1 MVESYRLKDSDI
13 CFSRMALGT
22 WGYSGAEV
30 WGKNDDEVSIRTIN
44 EAIDN
49 GITVFDSSPRY
60 GDGKAEEVLGKAVR
74 NRRSEVVICTKVRLP
89 HRDEIIASCNES
101 LKRLGTDYID
111 IFQVHWPFRDVPMEE
126 TLGAY
131 EELKRAGKIREIGVC
146 NFGPGCIDAS
156 KGHRIVTNQ
165 LPYALIWRLIEK
177 NGTLDKSIAAG
188 MTIWAYVPLAQ
199 GLLTGKFHCVDDVP
213 LGRRNSRFY
222 SSSWKQGR
230 HTDSGFEDIIFPFLA
245 RLGEVSAESGYSM
258 VELAFGF
265 LKAQKAVSSI
275 LVGCRNPEQLRMNL
289 KAFEK
294 RIPDDVI
301 EHITELSESLK
312 ERMGMNADLW
322 ENGDGGKGRI
332 Y

>member
-1 MVESYRLKDSDI
+1 MESYRLKDSDI
-13 CFSRMALGT
+13 SFSRMALGT
-22 WGYSGAEV
+22 WGYSGAGV

-49 GITVFDSSPRY
+49 GINVFDSSPRY

-89 HRDEIIASCNES
+89 HRDEIIESCNAS

-111 IFQVHWPFRDVPMEE
+111 VFQVHWPFKEVPMEE

-131 EELKRAGKIREIGVC
+131 EELKKAGKIREIGVC
-146 NFGPGCIDAS
+146 NFGPGCIADS
-156 KGHRIVTNQ
+156 KGHKIVTNQ
-165 LPYALIWRLIEK
+165 LPYSLIWRLIEK
-177 NGTLDKSIAAG
+177 NGTLEDSIAAG

-199 GLLTGKFHCVDDVP
+199 GLLTGKFRSIDDVP

-222 SSSWKQGR
+222 SSDWKQGR
-230 HTDSGFEDIIFPFLA
+230 HTDTGFEDIIFPFLA
-245 RLGEVSAESGYSM
+245 DLDAVCKETGYSM
-258 VELAFGF
+258 VDLSFGF
-265 LKAQKAVSSI
+265 LKAQKSVSSI
-275 LVGCRNPEQLRMNL
+275 LVGCRNLEQLRMNM

-294 RIPDDVI
+294 RIPEDVI
-301 EHITELSESLK
+301 ECITRLSAPLK
-312 ERMGMNADLW
+312 EKMGTNADLW
-322 ENGDGGKGRI
+322 ENGDGGKGRM